1 MSARDHPHLA
11 EAVLAYGRHGF
22 SIAASAKGL
31 YLQPNTV
38 TYRLDRWQH
47 LTGWNP
53 RSLDG
58 LLNSVVALNLYRT
71 DTSSAEANP
80 TGDAGR

>member
-1 MSARDHPHLA
+1 MAGMGSRSPPARKP
-11 EAVLAYGRHGF
+11 
-22 SIAASAKGL
+22 L
-31 YLQPNTV
+31 YLHPNTV

-58 LLNSVVALNLYRT
+58 LLSSVVGRNLYPT
-71 DTSSAEANP
+71 DTGGADANRTGEA
-80 TGDAGR
+80 GG